1 MVDLKLSIIFYF
13 LFNFNFCVSQMWLEN
28 DLKDCLRIN
37 NENMTFMLDI
47 PSDQRKILLVPFFKQ
62 WYQEWSEEDLRP
74 KRQVDQVIEEH
85 SLEDLTPSF
94 LLDLVQYF
102 QFKKLII
109 FIDQSSCK
117 RPIPIKIINK

>member
-1 MVDLKLSIIFYF
+1 MVSGI
-13 LFNFNFCVSQMWLEN
+13 
-28 DLKDCLRIN
+28 
-37 NENMTFMLDI
+37 
-47 PSDQRKILLVPFFKQ
+47 
-62 WYQEWSEEDLRP
+62 EWSEEDLRP

-85 SLEDLTPSF
+85 SLEDLIPSF